1 MTLLPI
7 KGCCGVQA
15 QRKAG
20 VSPDADTDMAAT
32 TSTEALQ
39 QSAEDRAEA
48 FSLGKRDR
56 TAEASTSAGTP
67 MKAHLQPCT
76 KEATR
81 VLRSCAGTLSRTFL
95 HKATQGVLKLRL
107 CRSWVV
113 AGPLHS
119 FQACHPT
126 ILSGAEPTT
135 AAAEGSRKAF
145 FKDFRHVVQE
155 ADIILEV
162 LDARDPLA
170 SRCLDIERHIRR
182 AGAAKKIV
190 LILNKI
196 GVAQTVAP
204 AQCQHH
210 LCTTHHKGLWTVSLS
225 MRAGCFD
232 ESCRRHQAGSRF
244 LMPLGEQPRRCLSA
258 PAQLAAESFMSAPSC
273 PHAVHALSCRR
284 SAQTWS
290 PRRWLSAG

>member
-1 MTLLPI
+1 
-7 KGCCGVQA
+7 
-15 QRKAG
+15 
-20 VSPDADTDMAAT
+20 MAAT

-81 VLRSCAGTLSRTFL
+81 VLRSCAGTLGRTFL
-95 HKATQGVLKLRL
+95 HKATQGVLKLRI
-107 CRSWVV
+107 CRSRVV
-113 AGPLHS
+113 AGPCEPLHS
-119 FQACHPT
+119 RTCHPT
-126 ILSGAEPTT
+126 KHGAEPAA

-196 GVAQTVAP
+196 GVVLQLLLPSVSTIFAP
-204 AQCQHH
+204 Q
-210 LCTTHHKGLWTVSLS
+210 
-225 MRAGCFD
+225 
-232 ESCRRHQAGSRF
+232 GSVDCK
-244 LMPLGEQPRRCLSA
+244 L
-258 PAQLAAESFMSAPSC
+258 
-273 PHAVHALSCRR
+273 VHEG
-284 SAQTWS
+284 
-290 PRRWLSAG
+290 WLF